1 MTVIAS
7 NISALRAS
15 SANGAASEALNVSME
30 RLSTGKRINSAKDD
44 AAGLAI
50 AASMSAQVRGMNQA
64 IRNSNDG
71 ISMAQTAEGAL
82 QEVSNMLQRMRELAV
97 QKANGIYST
106 TDKDNITAE
115 QNALAAQVSTI
126 LRNTQFNGQKLLNGT
141 AGNSGAVQIQAGA
154 NTSDAITMN
163 FSDLTTATEMT
174 NVMVLGD
181 PNAGTTSSVKSTAT
195 LENFDSAIG
204 KVANI
209 RAGLGA
215 TQNRLQSAVNNLT
228 SNVTNLTDARSR
240 IEDTDFSAE
249 TTALAKAQILS
260 QASTAMLSQ
269 ANQSQQGVLKLLG
282 Q

>member
-106 TDKDNITAE
+106 NDKANITSE

-181 PNAGTTSSVKSTAT
+181 PNASPPTDSSVKSTAT

-209 RAGLGA
+209 RAA
-215 TQNRLQSAVNNLT
+215 SAPRRT
-228 SNVTNLTDARSR
+228 GSSRRS
-240 IEDTDFSAE
+240 
-249 TTALAKAQILS
+249 TT
-260 QASTAMLSQ
+260 
-269 ANQSQQGVLKLLG
+269 
-282 Q
+282 